1 MSLDE
6 GSKAKSRSSMAASA
20 WELEPKEVSE
30 ISEMSDPRRWWRRP
44 VIAPFSKAKGAAWVV
59 ERREIAATVMA
70 AEESFMLV
78 ID

>member
-6 GSKAKSRSSMAASA
+6 GSKATPRSSMASSA
-20 WELEPKEVSE
+20 WELNEVSE

-59 ERREIAATVMA
+59 ERREMAATVMA
-70 AEESFMLV
+70 AEESFILA
-78 ID
+78 IE